1 MTALILDAGAFI
13 AIERNDRST
22 VALLKAAQKNS
33 LSLRSNG
40 GVVAE
45 VWRGGS
51 GNQVP
56 LSRLLAAVE
65 LLPVDDDL
73 GRSAGALIRD
83 AGGGSAIDATV
94 VTIAREGDQIVTS
107 DQSDIQA
114 LVNSSGRGITI
125 ISC

>member
-1 MTALILDAGAFI
+1 MTALILDAGAFV
-13 AIERNDRST
+13 AIERSDRST

-33 LSLRSNG
+33 LTLRSNG

-56 LSRLLAAVE
+56 LARLLGAVE
-65 LLPVDDDL
+65 LLPVDGDV
-73 GRSAGALIRD
+73 GRSAGVLIRD

-94 VTIAREGDQIVTS
+94 VTIARGGDQIVTS

-114 LVNSSGRGITI
+114 LVNASGRDIKI
-125 ISC
+125 IPC

>member
-1 MTALILDAGAFI
+1 MIALILDAGAFV

-22 VALLKAAQKNS
+22 VALLKAARMNS

-51 GNQVP
+51 GSQVP
-56 LSRLLAAVE
+56 LSRLLGAVE
-65 LLPVDDDL
+65 LLPVDGDL
-73 GRSAGALIRD
+73 GRLAGALIRD

-94 VTIAREGDQIVTS
+94 VTIANEGDQIVTS
-107 DQSDIQA
+107 DQSDIQTLINA
-114 LVNSSGRGITI
+114 SGRGIKTI
-125 ISC
+125 PC

>member
-56 LSRLLAAVE
+56 VSRLLAAVE
-65 LLPVDDDL
+65 LLAVDGEL
-73 GRSAGALIRD
+73 GRSAGVLIRD

-114 LVNSSGRGITI
+114 LVNSSGRGIKI

>member
-1 MTALILDAGAFI
+1 MTAMILDAGAFI
-13 AIERNDRST
+13 AIGRNDRST

-40 GVVAE
+40 AVVAE

-56 LSRLLAAVE
+56 LARLLAAVE
-65 LLPVDDDL
+65 LLPVDGDL
-73 GRSAGALIRD
+73 GRSAGVLIRD

-114 LVNSSGRGITI
+114 LVNSSGRRIRI

>member
-65 LLPVDDDL
+65 LLPVDGDV
-73 GRSAGALIRD
+73 GRSAGVLIRD

-94 VTIAREGDQIVTS
+94 VTMARERDQIVTS
-107 DQSDIQA
+107 DPSDIQA
-114 LVNSSGRGITI
+114 LVNSSGRGIKI

>member
-13 AIERNDRST
+13 AIVRNDRST

-65 LLPVDDDL
+65 LLPVDCDL
-73 GRSAGALIRD
+73 GRSAGVLIRD

-94 VTIAREGDQIVTS
+94 VTIARDGDQIVTS

-125 ISC
+125 IAC

>member
-1 MTALILDAGAFI
+1 MTALILDTGAFI
-13 AIERNDRST
+13 AIEGNDRST
-22 VALLKAAQKNS
+22 VALLKAAQRNS

-51 GNQVP
+51 GSQVP
-56 LSRLLAAVE
+56 LARLLGAVE
-65 LLPVDDDL
+65 LLPVDGDL
-73 GRSAGALIRD
+73 GRVAGVLIRV

-94 VTIAREGDQIVTS
+94 VSIAREGDRIVTS
-107 DQSDIQA
+107 DQNDIQA
-114 LVNSSGRGITI
+114 LVNFSGRGIKI

>member
-22 VALLKAAQKNS
+22 VALLKAAHKNS

-45 VWRGGS
+45 VWRGGL

-56 LSRLLAAVE
+56 LARLLAAVE
-65 LLPVDDDL
+65 LLPVDGDL
-73 GRSAGALIRD
+73 GRSAGVLIRD
-83 AGGGSAIDATV
+83 TDGGSAIDATV
-94 VTIAREGDQIVTS
+94 VAIAREGDQIVTS
-107 DQSDIQA
+107 DQSTIQA
-114 LVNSSGRGITI
+114 LVNFSGRGIKI

>member
-56 LSRLLAAVE
+56 VSRLLAAVE
-65 LLPVDDDL
+65 LLAVDGEL
-73 GRSAGALIRD
+73 GRSAGVLIRD
-83 AGGGSAIDATV
+83 AGGGSATD

-114 LVNSSGRGITI
+114 LVNSSGRGIKI

>member
-33 LSLRSNG
+33 ISLRSNG

-51 GNQVP
+51 GNQV
-56 LSRLLAAVE
+56 LLARLLAAVE
-65 LLPVDDDL
+65 LLPVDGDL
-73 GRSAGALIRD
+73 GRSAGVLIQD

-107 DQSDIQA
+107 DLSDIQA
-114 LVNSSGRGITI
+114 LVNSSGRGIKI

>member
-13 AIERNDRST
+13 AVECNDRST

-40 GVVAE
+40 AVVAE

-56 LSRLLAAVE
+56 LVRLLAAVE
-65 LLPVDDDL
+65 LLPVDGDL
-73 GRSAGALIRD
+73 GRSAGDLIRD

-94 VTIAREGDQIVTS
+94 VTIAREGDRIVTS

-114 LVNSSGRGITI
+114 LVNSSGRRIRI

>member
-1 MTALILDAGAFI
+1 MTSLILDAGAFI

-33 LSLRSNG
+33 ISLRSNG

-56 LSRLLAAVE
+56 LARLLAAVE
-65 LLPVDDDL
+65 LLPVDGDL
-73 GRSAGALIRD
+73 GRSAGVLIQD

-107 DQSDIQA
+107 DLSDIQA
-114 LVNSSGRGITI
+114 LVNSSGRGIKI